1 MLINTF
7 LVKSDFMDEEL
18 DKLVDKYISEDNRVE
33 LFYLAFEH
41 TNKIDLNKIA
51 HFFIDKRDDYNICE
65 LISSI
70 PEYLDLDDIFDSI
83 INTKDD
89 EFMFWIIN
97 NGPIRFIDSKYIY
110 KLEKE
115 LNK

>member
-1 MLINTF
+1 
-7 LVKSDFMDEEL
+7 MDEEL
-18 DKLVDKYISEDNRVE
+18 NKLIDKYINDDNRVE
-33 LFYLAFEH
+33 LFYIAFEH
-41 TNKIDLNKIA
+41 TNKIV
-51 HFFIDKRDDYNICE
+51 HYFIDKRDDYNICE

-89 EFMFWIIN
+89 EFIFWIIN
-97 NGPIRFIDSKYIY
+97 NGSINFIDSKYIY

-115 LNK
+115 LNKKLII